1 MSADHATRTSS
12 AQPHAIVIGA
22 GFGGLA
28 AAIRLG
34 ARGYRVTVL
43 ERLDRAGGR
52 GRAFTQDGFSF
63 DSGPTLITAPF
74 LLEDLWTLCGKTFAD
89 DIELRALDPFYRITF
104 EDGDHF
110 DCFASDE
117 AARREVARISPDD
130 LDGYNRFMAF
140 SAELFE
146 IGFQKLAHVS
156 FHSLGR
162 MLAFAPDLAR
172 MRADRSVYAT
182 AAKFVKH
189 PKLRFALSFHPLFI
203 GGNPFRASS
212 IYCMISY
219 LERHWGV
226 HYAVG
231 GMGAVVNGLLKLI
244 EGQGNSVRTKA
255 EVAEITVDNGRAT
268 GVRLA
273 SGELL
278 AADIVVSDAEIS
290 TTYKNLLAK
299 APRRRWSDKKLDR
312 SRYSMSAFLWY
323 FGTKRKYD
331 GVNVHTIMLGRR
343 YREHIADIFDR
354 KFLAEDF
361 SLYVYRPTAVDPS
374 MAPDGCD
381 SFYALSPVPHQD
393 SGVDWAAKAEP
404 YRQAIERYLSATIL
418 PGLETEVVTSRIFT
432 PQNFQDVLMSR
443 KGAAFG
449 LEPVLLQSAWFRP
462 HNKSEDV
469 DNLFIVGASTHPG
482 ASVPGVLS
490 SARVLDSIVPDA
502 DQLIRPSTK

>member
-1 MSADHATRTSS
+1 MSTDHASS
-12 AQPHAIVIGA
+12 SHSGKPHAIVIGA

-52 GRAFTQDGFSF
+52 GRSFTKDGFTF

-74 LLEDLWTLCGKTFAD
+74 LLEDLWTLCGKKLSD
-89 DIELRALDPFYRITF
+89 DLDMRALDPFYRITF

-117 AARREVARISPDD
+117 AMRREVVRISPDD
-130 LDGYNRFMAF
+130 LDGYNRFMTF
-140 SAELFE
+140 SAELFR
-146 IGFQKLAHVS
+146 IGFQKLAHVP
-156 FHSLGR
+156 FDTLGR
-162 MLAFAPDLAR
+162 LAAFVPDMAR
-172 MRADRSVYAT
+172 LRADRSVYAT
-182 AAKFVKH
+182 VAKFVKH

-203 GGNPFRASS
+203 GGNPFRATS

-226 HYAVG
+226 HYVMG
-231 GMGAVVNGLLKLI
+231 GMGAVVRGLVKLI

-255 EVAEITVDNGRAT
+255 EVSEITVAEGRAT

-273 SGELL
+273 SGETI
-278 AADIVVSDAEIS
+278 AADIVVSDAEIA
-290 TTYKNLLAK
+290 TTYKKLLAK
-299 APRRRWSDKKLDR
+299 APRRRWTDKKLDR
-312 SRYSMSAFLWY
+312 SHYSMSVFLWY

-331 GVNVHTIMLGRR
+331 DVKVHTIMLGKR

-361 SLYVYRPTAVDPS
+361 SLYVYRPTAVDPG
-374 MAPDGCD
+374 MAPEGGD

-393 SGVDWAAKAEP
+393 CGVDWASKAEP
-404 YRQAIERYLSATIL
+404 YRQAIERHLSATIL
-418 PGLETEVVTSRIFT
+418 PGLEREVVTSQLFT
-432 PQNFQDVLMSR
+432 PQNFQDVLQSY

-462 HNKSEDV
+462 HNRSEDIE
-469 DNLFIVGASTHPG
+469 NLYIVGASTHPG

-490 SARVLDSIVPDA
+490 SARVLDTVVPDA
-502 DQLIRPSTK
+502 ATIIGKRAR